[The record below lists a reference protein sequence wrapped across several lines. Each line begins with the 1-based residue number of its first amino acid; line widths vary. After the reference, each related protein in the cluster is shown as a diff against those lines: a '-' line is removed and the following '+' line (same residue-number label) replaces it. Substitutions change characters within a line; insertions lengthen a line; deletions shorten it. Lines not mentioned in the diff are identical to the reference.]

1 MDSHPLKYRVVL
13 YTLQSIRATFN
24 PRISDDTKQQSLNPH
39 QITNPPGF
47 SSRPWPR
54 LAVVDG
60 MARLELIS
68 ERPFTDVGFQSKD
81 HAVPF
86 GRDRRGV
93 R

>member
-1 MDSHPLKYRVVL
+1 MTPKK
-13 YTLQSIRATFN
+13 
-24 PRISDDTKQQSLNPH
+24 PSLNPH

-47 SSRPWPR
+47 SRPWPR

-81 HAVPF
+81 HAVPLAVTAVVSVKTCGKKIH
-86 GRDRRGV
+86 GRSRLEKDLTEKGPR
-93 R
+93 